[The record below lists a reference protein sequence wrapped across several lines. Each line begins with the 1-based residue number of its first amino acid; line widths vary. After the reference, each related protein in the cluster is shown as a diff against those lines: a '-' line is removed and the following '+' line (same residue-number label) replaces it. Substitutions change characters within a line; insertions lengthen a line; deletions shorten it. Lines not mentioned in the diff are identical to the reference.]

1 MTEVVGRE
9 LQFVSRGRKLQL
21 RDGHH
26 SRVVDENV
34 ERSLPIRDKGLDG
47 GSIDEFKLRD
57 VNTSIARRPGDAGGG
72 AFLMGGY
79 MAELAL
85 ATADLTSV
93 RRMRIQG
100 ILAFLIIYIVWGS
113 TFLAIRYAVE
123 TIPPFLTAATRHLI
137 AGAILLA
144 WAWRNGERP
153 SKEAWRAGLVLG
165 FLFFLVGHGTLHWAE
180 QKVPSG
186 VAALVIAT
194 EPILVALMLPLFKM
208 GRRPG
213 LTTYLGLGLG
223 AASVIVLFR
232 PDVTAGQGMIAGLLA
247 VVLGSLSWSVGIVL
261 SRKLQARRNGAPDT
275 STMNAALPLICGAVM
290 LLGGAFLRGELNDF
304 HWTAVSRESFGG
316 LMFLVF
322 FGSLVAFTAYSWLL
336 KHYPP
341 TLVATHTYVNPIVAV
356 LLGWLFAGERISP
369 SIVASTALAIAA
381 IGLVQRGEDS
391 RTERTGKATHHQ
403 G

>member
-1 MTEVVGRE
+1 
-9 LQFVSRGRKLQL
+9 
-21 RDGHH
+21 
-26 SRVVDENV
+26 
-34 ERSLPIRDKGLDG
+34 
-47 GSIDEFKLRD
+47 
-57 VNTSIARRPGDAGGG
+57 
-72 AFLMGGY
+72 
-79 MAELAL
+79 
-85 ATADLTSV
+85 
-93 RRMRIQG
+93 MRLQG

-137 AGAILLA
+137 AGTRLLA

-165 FLFFLVGHGTLHWAE
+165 FLFFLVGHGTLLWAE

-194 EPILVALMLPLFKM
+194 EPIFVALMLPLFNM

-247 VVLGSLSWSVGIVL
+247 VLLGSVSWAVGIVL
-261 SRKLQARRNGAPDT
+261 ARKLQARRDGAPDT

-290 LLGGAFLRGELNDF
+290 LLGGAVLRGELHDF
-304 HWTAVSRESFGG
+304 HWTAVSRESFSG

-322 FGSLVAFTAYSWLL
+322 FGSLLAFTAYSWLL

-356 LLGWLFAGERISP
+356 LLGWAVAGEKLTG
-369 SIVASTALAIAA
+369 SILLSMALAILAIALVNRGSQERAA
-381 IGLVQRGEDS
+381 ES
-391 RTERTGKATHHQ
+391 P
-403 G
+403 